1 MLLLL
6 KLILKLPKKGTVVL
20 SMQSNFFSVLLC
32 LILNYKIN
40 IRVSED
46 PCGATKYADNIIF
59 AWFIN
64 LTKLF
69 TYNFASMVITN
80 ASKKPKLCKKICF
93 DKKRFIFY
101 IIQH

>member
-32 LILNYKIN
+32 SILNYKIN
-40 IRVSED
+40 IRVSEA

-69 TYNFASMVITN
+69 KS
-80 ASKKPKLCKKICF
+80 
-93 DKKRFIFY
+93 
-101 IIQH
+101 